1 MIYPKFANAV
11 AAPLD
16 QRGRNGVD
24 LLLDKALYGFFCTP

>member
-1 MIYPKFANAV
+1 MIYPKFAIV
-11 AAPLD
+11 F